1 MTLYK
6 SSVLL
11 CHGDDCLCP
20 ICRFLSGDHSEGV
33 LLAVIKVLDEKLG
46 EEEMYTRRYLK
57 SLLEKEGK

>member
-11 CHGDDCLCP
+11 CHGDDDSCP
-20 ICRFLSGDHSEGV
+20 VCRFLSGDHSEEI

-46 EEEMYTRRYLK
+46 EEEIHTRRYLK
-57 SLLEKEGK
+57 ALLEKESK